1 MPVLINDLEVEVQQP
16 TAESTADSSQ
26 RAENAAQNTISPSD
40 MSLILEQQIERQERI
55 RSH

>member
-26 RAENAAQNTISPSD
+26 LAENAAPNTISPSD